1 MTNNSNPHPN
11 CNSIPTNLACAGIT
25 SQFLLQ
31 NEVHLVTAAQANEL
45 CGFAVAGTIFPY
57 RNQENGSMVPL
68 YDPTA
73 QRFSR
78 LRKTVVTTGGKYLQ
92 RRDTSVHPYFPI
104 NILERG
110 HLEDLVLIEGEKKAL
125 SLCDPHH
132 RFSVPAVGLSGFYGF
147 QSGRTEGEEPK
158 LVPELE
164 DLMQLL
170 RPKRIQCIGDNDTT
184 FNHPFFQA
192 VARLR
197 LLLPDVELVLPR
209 IPLNEPKG
217 IDDCREKHGD
227 KFEWFFRSIVEKAV
241 VVDVEDT
248 IDNLALRI
256 AIPALEFVAKM
267 GAEERYKI
275 NQRIIR
281 FAADLPAL
289 AQLGFLR
296 AAAKPTGIGLTE
308 LRKQVQ
314 QCATESAAKLEGE
327 TENRLRPLI
336 VGYYAGPRGSYYRKQ
351 GAEYRAI
358 PSREDVLLSLMVE
371 AGLTGPAPRAGTA
384 AKLGLNLIQ
393 REQGVGWAGQVAGY
407 PAGLHRTGQKTILI
421 TSGPSIIPGT
431 LDGDATMIVEMLAD
445 LMGLD
450 AGQDYIHQQLMTLFA
465 WIAQRRRALQN
476 PDVHLPAPVLV
487 LVGERDSGKDFV
499 AQHIITPLIGGRKF
513 DPIETWTGR
522 SPFNEAAFAAEH
534 LLVSDPEVPPDDQR
548 ALRQFKSAMLRVVTN
563 EGQSL
568 YEKFLPAQHL
578 RPIQAVTI
586 TMNPGPD
593 GFALLPL
600 GNRHA
605 LDKLI
610 LLRCHPIR
618 DLPGGGAE
626 ERRAFLARVQAAL
639 PAFAGQLDAL
649 VVPKEFRNGR
659 FGVAAFQHPDLLAM
673 AGVKGVLGDLVRMLN
688 HLVTETGAPVA
699 LRGTARELHTRLEK
713 GFGKLYA
720 DQFADPKSLG
730 KAFMEIR
737 RDVPGWAERL
747 TQDGKLPSGTPRNY
761 ATAWRIKPPASWVR
775 ALPVTPIGQ
784 QKKS

>member
-1 MTNNSNPHPN
+1 MLEHINAFPKHNANS
-11 CNSIPTNLACAGIT
+11 TGIT
-25 SQFLLQ
+25 CPGITAAFLAQ
-31 NEVHLVTAAQANEL
+31 NEIHPVTAAQANEL

-57 RNQENGSMVPL
+57 RTPDGGSLVPL
-68 YDPTA
+68 HDPIA
-73 QRFSR
+73 QRFCR
-78 LRKTVVTTGGKYLQ
+78 LRKNLVTTGGKYLQ
-92 RRDTSVHPYFPI
+92 RRDTLVHPYPPI

-110 HLEDLVLIEGEKKAL
+110 DLEDLVLIEGEKKAL

-132 RFSVPAVGLSGFYGF
+132 RFSVPAVGLGGFYGF

-170 RPKRIQCIGDNDTT
+170 RPKRIQFIGDSDTS
-184 FNHPFFQA
+184 FNYQFFQA

-197 LLLPDVELVLPR
+197 LLLPGVELVLPR
-209 IPLNEPKG
+209 IPLDEPKG

-248 IDNLALRI
+248 IDDLALRV

-267 GAEERYKI
+267 GAEERTKTL
-275 NQRIIR
+275 QRIIR
-281 FAADLPAL
+281 FAAALPAISQ
-289 AQLGFLR
+289 AEFLR
-296 AAAKPTGIGLTE
+296 AAKKPTGIGLTE

-314 QCATESAAKLEGE
+314 QCATESAAKLEVE
-327 TENRLRPLI
+327 TESRVRPLI

-445 LMGLD
+445 LMGSD
-450 AGQDYIHQQLMTLFA
+450 AVETYIHQQLMTMFA

-476 PDVHLPAPVLV
+476 PDVHLPAPALV

-499 AQHIITPLIGGRKF
+499 AQHVITPLIGGREF
-513 DPIETWTGR
+513 DPIEIWTGR
-522 SPFNEAAFAAEH
+522 SPFNEAAFASEH

-649 VVPKEFRNGR
+649 AVPKEFRNGR
-659 FGVAAFQHPDLLAM
+659 FGVAAFQHPDLLAL

-688 HLVTETGAPVA
+688 HLVTEVGAPVE
-699 LRGTARELHTRLEK
+699 LRGTARELHSLLGQRFSEEYLK
-713 GFGKLYA
+713 RV
-720 DQFADPKSLG
+720 ADPKSLG

-747 TQDGKLPSGTPRNY
+747 TQDGRLPSGAPRNY
-761 ATAWRIKPPASWVR
+761 ATAWRIQPPASWVR
-775 ALPVTPIGQ
+775 VLAVTPIGQ
-784 QKKS
+784 QK